1 MLPGRYDAPGR
12 RRTALRLARLLWERR
27 LRLVAILLL
36 GIIGSLASLMA
47 PWLIGSLIDCLVG
60 PGRVEYTGFVRQL
73 LLLALA
79 YGIAAL
85 FQWLVV
91 NEAQRLSQDLVT
103 VLRRRLFDHVTRLEL
118 AVLDRHSRGDLVS
131 RMTNDS
137 DAVGEGVRQALVQLV
152 SGLMILSGSL
162 LLMLR
167 TSVWI
172 SLLMLALMPL
182 NFVITRFIAIRSHER
197 YRDQAEMTGQVN
209 ALGEEAIEL
218 RRLIQA
224 SGAAAE
230 FDRRFERINLRL
242 YDAGQ
247 KAQFYS
253 SLTNPGT
260 RFVNNVAYA
269 AVGLV
274 AALTTLAGG
283 LTIGQMTRLLNYTL
297 QFAKPI
303 NELSAVFAQ
312 LQNAFASG
320 ERIFQILDIPAEVID
335 PTLPDLRLEEGSVS
349 FRDVSFAYDPDRP
362 LIRRLNLEVP
372 GEGTIAIVGP
382 TGAGKTTLVN
392 LLMRFYDISDGEI
405 RIDGQSIGSITR
417 RSLRGAIGMVLQDSW
432 LFEGTIRE
440 NIAYGRP
447 EASFAEVQEA
457 ARAARADRFVRQLP
471 EGYDTAV
478 GNGAMLLSSGQLQ
491 LLTVARVMLLRP
503 PLLILD
509 EATSHIDTMTEQLVQ
524 RSFLELM
531 EGRTSFIIAHRLST
545 VRAANQILVM
555 DNGDIVEQG
564 THDELLEA
572 GGLYRRLHDSQFET

>member
-1 MLPGRYDAPGR
+1 MHLRRYDMPGR
-12 RRTALRLARLLWERR
+12 RRTALRLLLLLRERR

-36 GIIGSLASLMA
+36 GVIGSLASLVA
-47 PWLIGSLIDCLVG
+47 PWLIGSLIDRLVG
-60 PGRVEYTGFVRQL
+60 PGQVQYTGFLRLL

-85 FQWLVV
+85 FHWLVV

-103 VLRRRLFDHVTRLEL
+103 GLRRRLFDHVTRLEL
-118 AVLDRHSRGDLVS
+118 AVLDRHSRGDIVS

-182 NFVITRFIAIRSHER
+182 NFVITRFIAKRSHER
-197 YRDQAEMTGQVN
+197 FRDQAEMTGRVN

-224 SGAAAE
+224 SGAATA
-230 FDRRFERINLRL
+230 FDRRFDDINRRL

-274 AALTTLAGG
+274 SALTTLAGG

-297 QFAKPI
+297 QFAKPV

-320 ERIFQILDIPAEVID
+320 ERIFEILDIPAEVID
-335 PTLPDLRLEEGSVS
+335 PTLPDLELEEGSVS
-349 FRDVSFAYDPDRP
+349 FRDVSFTYDPDRP
-362 LIRRLNLEVP
+362 LIRHLNLEVP

-392 LLMRFYDISDGEI
+392 LLMRFYDVSDGEI
-405 RIDGQSIGSITR
+405 RIDGQPIGSVSR

-447 EASFAEVQEA
+447 EASLAEVQEA
-457 ARAARADRFVRQLP
+457 ARAARADRFIRQLP

-478 GNGAMLLSSGQLQ
+478 GNGAALLSSGQLQ
-491 LLTVARVMLLRP
+491 LLAVARVMLLRP

-524 RSFLELM
+524 RSFLALM

-545 VRAANQILVM
+545 VRAADQILVM
-555 DNGDIVEQG
+555 DDGDIVEQG
-564 THDELLEA
+564 THDELLAA

>member
-1 MLPGRYDAPGR
+1 MRHEMPGR
-12 RRTALRLARLLWERR
+12 RRTALRLMRLLWERR
-27 LRLVAILLL
+27 LRLVTILGL
-36 GIIGSLASLMA
+36 GIVGSLASLLA
-47 PWLIGSLIDCLVG
+47 PWLIGSLIDRLVG
-60 PGRVEYTGFVRQL
+60 PGQILREGFARQL
-73 LLLALA
+73 VLLALA

-85 FQWLVV
+85 FHWLVV
-91 NEAQRLSQDLVT
+91 LQAQRLSQDLVT
-103 VLRRRLFDHVTRLEL
+103 GLRSRLFAHVTELEL

-152 SGLMILSGSL
+152 SGLLILGGSL

-182 NFVITRFIAIRSHER
+182 NYVITRFIARRSHER
-197 YRDQAEMTGQVN
+197 YRDQAEMTGRVN
-209 ALGEEAIEL
+209 SLGEEAIEL

-224 SGAAAE
+224 SGAAADL
-230 FDRRFERINLRL
+230 DRRFDQINQRL

-274 AALTTLAGG
+274 SALTTLAGG

-320 ERIFQILDIPAEVID
+320 ERIFQILDIPAEHID
-335 PTLPDLRLEEGSVS
+335 PTLPELRLHEGAVS
-349 FRDVSFAYDPDRP
+349 FRDVAFSYDPDRP
-362 LIRRLNLEVP
+362 LIRDLNLEVP

-392 LLMRFYDISDGEI
+392 LLMRFYDVSAGEI
-405 RIDGQSIGSITR
+405 RIDGQSIATVTR

-457 ARAARADRFVRQLP
+457 ARAARADRFIRQLP
-471 EGYDTAV
+471 EGYDTAI
-478 GNGAMLLSSGQLQ
+478 GNGATLLSSGQLQ

-531 EGRTSFIIAHRLST
+531 EGRTCFIIAHRLST
-545 VRAANQILVM
+545 VRAADQILVM
-555 DNGDIVEQG
+555 DDGDIVEQG
-564 THDELLEA
+564 THEELLAA